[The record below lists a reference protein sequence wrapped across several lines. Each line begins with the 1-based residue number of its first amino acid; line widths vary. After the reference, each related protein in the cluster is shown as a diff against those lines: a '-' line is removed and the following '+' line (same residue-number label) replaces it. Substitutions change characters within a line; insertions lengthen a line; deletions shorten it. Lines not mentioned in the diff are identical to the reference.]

1 MDTLNWNRA
10 ATCAHPAPG
19 VEAAMIQGLHA
30 PDSGR
35 GSNNESTSE
44 RLHAIR
50 QCAGRLF
57 GFAATERIVF
67 TSGATYGLNI
77 AIHGGIKAGERVLT
91 TAYEHNA
98 VLRPVVREGEDN
110 DCSIEI
116 LPFDDFGVLDLA
128 ALAVELE
135 KGADWLVMGVAS
147 NLMGTI
153 QPFEQAVAMAKAA
166 GTQVILDL
174 AQGGGYFPIDLDT
187 LGVSYASIA
196 GHKGLHGPRGVGLLF
211 VARDCEPTALVQ
223 GGTGLDGLN
232 LGMCTEWPQRL
243 EVGTPN
249 YPGIFGL
256 GAALDH
262 LEAHPVDLDG
272 PRRRM
277 ALLETLL
284 RADADFE
291 VFPSEPVSWGK
302 RLPILAVQSKSV
314 ASALMASW
322 ISQTGLEV
330 RSGDMCAAK
339 ATPQLGVPEGVLRLS
354 PPLDATDADFERVY
368 QLLIQARDSLSD

>member
-1 MDTLNWNRA
+1 
-10 ATCAHPAPG
+10 
-19 VEAAMIQGLHA
+19 MIQGLHA